1 MKNQYTQNLEEL
13 VKQIIKPLKKVP
25 FNLVIESI
33 YGKKVLPFDRLAKE
47 NKVLLQN
54 LKLLAENVGKEVN
67 QSGGISSKRVNE
79 VGNYIEP
86 FVKKSLEKIG
96 YKVLLEI
103 TKSGKKKSVG
113 YPDFQFKDSDGRV
126 CYLECKTFNLK
137 SANTTQRSF
146 YLSPSSD
153 PKVNFDGFH
162 FVISFEVTSNLQRY
176 ECASYKIVSIENL
189 SCDLKQ
195 EFNSDNKRLYAEESL
210 LAQGK
215 FTKTKTKKNHD
226 S

>member
-1 MKNQYTQNLEEL
+1 MKDQYTKNLEEL

-33 YGKKVLPFDRLAKE
+33 YGKKVLPFDKSSKE
-47 NKVLLQN
+47 NKKLLQS
-54 LKLLAENVGKEVN
+54 LQLLAETTGLEVN
-67 QSGGISSKRVNE
+67 EIGGIKSKRVNE

-96 YKVLLEI
+96 FKTLLQV
-103 TKSGKKKSVG
+103 TRSGKNKSAG
-113 YPDFQFKDSDGRV
+113 YPDLQFKDNLGRI

-137 SANTTQRSF
+137 SVATTQRSF
-146 YLSPSSD
+146 YLSPSND

-162 FVISFEVTSNLQRY
+162 FILSFEIFQESKKY
-176 ECASYKIVSIENL
+176 KCASYKIISIENL

-195 EFNSDNKRLYAEESL
+195 EFNSDNKRLYADEL
-210 LAQGK
+210 ILAQGK
-215 FTKTKTKKNHD
+215 F